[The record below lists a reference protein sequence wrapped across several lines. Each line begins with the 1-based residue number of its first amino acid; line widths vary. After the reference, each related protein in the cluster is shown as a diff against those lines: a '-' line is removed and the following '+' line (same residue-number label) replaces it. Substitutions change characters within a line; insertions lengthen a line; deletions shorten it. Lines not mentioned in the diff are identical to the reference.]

1 SQDENNEISSATKI
15 STLVETSNLSNLNNV
30 LENNL
35 EHENQDEI
43 FYSKCDLSC
52 CNSSNPYHPVT
63 EDELAL
69 TVVDKRSCQKKWFL
83 DYPWLTFC
91 KVHERSN
98 LHRDSIYVV
107 NQQGKL
113 SVREQLSLATRQQQ
127 EQRRQTLI
135 IQISCIMF
143 LLRQGLAFRGYS
155 DENSNLIQLLKLRSI
170 DNNFLKQWIDER
182 KYLSHDIISELCK
195 EIYLTIIRDIVKEIS
210 NRKWF
215 SLICDEST
223 LEQLCITIRSVDNN
237 YNVFEDVIGLYE
249 ISRQNA
255 PTIVETILDTLTRC
269 GLDIANCRGQ
279 TYIILIDTEKLS
291 RVIQSSS
298 CCLQD
303 VLSAAEIV
311 INYFIRIRD
320 GNRFNLFYNGVINDS
335 GGLTE
340 KPVLSRQRRPPKRYE
355 SNSGIPDFNTCE
367 EFYYQQYTEAL
378 DIVVN
383 MLHVR
388 FTQSNFELLCDV
400 EKFILNVSNNPV
412 HDLDDLIQ
420 GIMEFCDG
428 DIDIQRLK
436 AE

>member
-1 SQDENNEISSATKI
+1 
-15 STLVETSNLSNLNNV
+15 
-30 LENNL
+30 
-35 EHENQDEI
+35 
-43 FYSKCDLSC
+43 
-52 CNSSNPYHPVT
+52 
-63 EDELAL
+63 
-69 TVVDKRSCQKKWFL
+69 
-83 DYPWLTFC
+83 
-91 KVHERSN
+91 
-98 LHRDSIYVV
+98 
-107 NQQGKL
+107 
-113 SVREQLSLATRQQQ
+113 
-127 EQRRQTLI
+127 
-135 IQISCIMF
+135 
-143 LLRQGLAFRGYS
+143 
-155 DENSNLIQLLKLRSI
+155 
-170 DNNFLKQWIDER
+170 
-182 KYLSHDIISELCK
+182 
-195 EIYLTIIRDIVKEIS
+195 IS

-279 TYIILIDTEKLS
+279 SYDGASNMSGIYAYIILIDTEKLS